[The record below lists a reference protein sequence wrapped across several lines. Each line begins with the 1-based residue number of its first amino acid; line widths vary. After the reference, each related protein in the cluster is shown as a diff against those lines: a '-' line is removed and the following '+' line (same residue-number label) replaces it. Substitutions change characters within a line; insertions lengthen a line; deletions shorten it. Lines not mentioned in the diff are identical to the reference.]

1 MLLPA
6 RVKFRKVH
14 RGRRTGVATQG
25 NDLAFGEFGLQASEA
40 AWMSNRQ
47 IEAARRVMTRF
58 VRRGG
63 QVFIRV
69 FPDKSV
75 TKKPAETRMGS
86 GKGAPEGWVAVIK
99 PGRVLFEMGGV
110 TPEMAKRA
118 FQLAAYKL
126 PMKTRTLGIKSGV
139 KAAVDVKIKG
149 PAEVKQGE
157 GVEGIAGATAAPTA
171 GGAMTEEQE
180 TADTD
185 RAMRKTRTGTV
196 ISDKMDK
203 TVVVRVQTLKEH
215 PRYKKHIQ
223 QSTRFKAHDEQN
235 QCKVG
240 DRVRIME
247 TRPLSHDKRW
257 RVVAI
262 VEKAK

>member
-14 RGRRTGVATQG
+14 RGRRSGVATQG
-25 NDLAFGEFGLQASEA
+25 NDLAFGEYGLQAVEEC
-40 AWMSNRQ
+40 WMTNRQ

-69 FPDKSV
+69 FPDKSY

-110 TPEMAKRA
+110 TPEIAKRA

-126 PMKTRTLGIKSGV
+126 PLKPRTLGIKSGV
-139 KAAVDVKIKG
+139 KAAADVKIKG
-149 PAEVKQGE
+149 PAELKPGE
-157 GVEGIAGATAAPTA
+157 GPEGLLAPGAAPTA
-171 GGAMTEEQE
+171 PVAPGAAPPARGPKAAPGAAPAAKPAPGAAPAAKAAAPARGG
-180 TADTD
+180 
-185 RAMRKTRTGTV
+185 G
-196 ISDKMDK
+196 
-203 TVVVRVQTLKEH
+203 
-215 PRYKKHIQ
+215 KK
-223 QSTRFKAHDEQN
+223 
-235 QCKVG
+235 
-240 DRVRIME
+240 
-247 TRPLSHDKRW
+247 
-257 RVVAI
+257 
-262 VEKAK
+262 

>member
-6 RVKFRKVH
+6 RVKYRKLH

-25 NDLAFGEFGLQASEA
+25 NDLAFGEFGLLAVEA
-40 AWMSNRQ
+40 CWMTNRQ
-47 IEAARRVMTRF
+47 IEAARRVMTRY

-63 QVFIRV
+63 QVFIRI

-126 PMKTRTLGIKSGV
+126 PIKTRTLGIKSGV
-139 KAAVDVKIKG
+139 KAAADVKIKG
-149 PAEVKQGE
+149 PAEAKPGEPGEPGALPGALPAAAAAAPLPAARGPKAAPGAAPSVKAAAPIAPAAGK
-157 GVEGIAGATAAPTA
+157 GGAGKAAGAPAAKPA
-171 GGAMTEEQE
+171 KGG
-180 TADTD
+180 
-185 RAMRKTRTGTV
+185 
-196 ISDKMDK
+196 
-203 TVVVRVQTLKEH
+203 
-215 PRYKKHIQ
+215 KK
-223 QSTRFKAHDEQN
+223 
-235 QCKVG
+235 
-240 DRVRIME
+240 
-247 TRPLSHDKRW
+247 
-257 RVVAI
+257 
-262 VEKAK
+262 

>member
-6 RVKFRKVH
+6 RVKYRKVH

-149 PAEVKQGE
+149 PAEVKPGE
-157 GVEGIAGATAAPTA
+157 GLEGLAPGAALPVGPVGPAGPAPRGPKAAPGAAPTMKA
-171 GGAMTEEQE
+171 APGAAPKAATTPKAPAAPAKPAKGG
-180 TADTD
+180 
-185 RAMRKTRTGTV
+185 G
-196 ISDKMDK
+196 
-203 TVVVRVQTLKEH
+203 
-215 PRYKKHIQ
+215 KK
-223 QSTRFKAHDEQN
+223 
-235 QCKVG
+235 
-240 DRVRIME
+240 
-247 TRPLSHDKRW
+247 
-257 RVVAI
+257 
-262 VEKAK
+262 

>member
-6 RVKFRKVH
+6 RVKHRKLH

-25 NDLAFGEFGLQASEA
+25 ADLAFGEFGLQASEA

-86 GKGAPEGWVAVIK
+86 GKGAPEGWVAAIK
-99 PGRVLFEMGGV
+99 PSRVLIELGGV

-139 KAAVDVKIKG
+139 KAAADVK
-149 PAEVKQGE
+149 VQGAAGGKPGE
-157 GVEGIAGATAAPTA
+157 EAEGIAPGAAAPV
-171 GGAMTEEQE
+171 GA
-180 TADTD
+180 
-185 RAMRKTRTGTV
+185 
-196 ISDKMDK
+196 
-203 TVVVRVQTLKEH
+203 
-215 PRYKKHIQ
+215 
-223 QSTRFKAHDEQN
+223 
-235 QCKVG
+235 VG
-240 DRVRIME
+240 
-247 TRPLSHDKRW
+247 
-257 RVVAI
+257 
-262 VEKAK
+262 